1 MCHKTQYLTL
11 SWRIQIFI
19 SEKKKWY
26 SEFDMDIYLNA
37 YQFLKKKTL
46 RIIKA
51 QGIIEYLCSLN
62 LKINNYTKQI
72 CFIFIFFAP

>member
-1 MCHKTQYLTL
+1 MCPITQYLTL
-11 SWRIQIFI
+11 FMRIQIFI
-19 SEKKKWY
+19 SEKKWY